1 MKRKHFDMWSCF
13 TILFLVL
20 SALFLLYPML
30 GILKQAI
37 FDSEGKLTL
46 AQFAKFFGDK
56 YYSVTILNSF
66 KVTIAV
72 TFLTLLIAL
81 PLSYFYTFYHIR
93 GAKILFVVSIL
104 CSMSAPF
111 IGAYAWIMLLGRSG
125 IITKFFKAA
134 FGITLGS
141 IYGFKGIMLVQA
153 LKLFPLVFIY
163 MNGAFRNIDNTLMEA
178 SANLGCSGPKRFF
191 QVVMRLSMP
200 TLLAAAL
207 MVFMRAFADFG
218 TPLMIGEGYR
228 TFPVEIYN
236 QYLGENGQDHN
247 FAAAISAIAILVT
260 AAIFLLQKYAT
271 GKFKFSI
278 NALHPIEKRRPKGV
292 GGVLM
297 YVYCYVLV
305 FLGFAPNLYVCYLSF
320 RNCDGAV
327 FKPGY
332 SLVSYQTAAKKLL
345 ARSIQNTLLQGIVA
359 LAIIILIAVLIAY
372 LVVRRSNPLNHAID
386 TMSMLPYIM
395 PGSVIGI
402 ALVIAFGAK
411 PWALTGTFAIMILNL
426 VIRRMPYTIRSATAR
441 LMQIPLSIEEAS
453 ISLGASKLKTFCTV
467 TVPMMSS
474 GILSGAILSWV
485 AIVTELSGAIILY
498 NNKTINLTM
507 STYVAISRGADGVAC
522 AFAAILTV
530 LTVVSMIVFLKLS
543 KSEDD
548 IRL

>member
-163 MNGAFRNIDNTLMEA
+163 MNGAFRDIDASLLEA
-178 SANLGCSGPKRFF
+178 AESMGCRGVDRFRK
-191 QVVMRLSMP
+191 VIMGLTMP
-200 TLLAAAL
+200 TILAAAL
-207 MVFMRAFADFG
+207 LVFMQIGRASCR
-218 TPLMIGEGYR
+218 ER
-228 TFPVEIYN
+228 V
-236 QYLGENGQDHN
+236 
-247 FAAAISAIAILVT
+247 
-260 AAIFLLQKYAT
+260 
-271 GKFKFSI
+271 
-278 NALHPIEKRRPKGV
+278 
-292 GGVLM
+292 
-297 YVYCYVLV
+297 
-305 FLGFAPNLYVCYLSF
+305 
-320 RNCDGAV
+320 
-327 FKPGY
+327 
-332 SLVSYQTAAKKLL
+332 
-345 ARSIQNTLLQGIVA
+345 
-359 LAIIILIAVLIAY
+359 
-372 LVVRRSNPLNHAID
+372 
-386 TMSMLPYIM
+386 
-395 PGSVIGI
+395 
-402 ALVIAFGAK
+402 
-411 PWALTGTFAIMILNL
+411 
-426 VIRRMPYTIRSATAR
+426 
-441 LMQIPLSIEEAS
+441 
-453 ISLGASKLKTFCTV
+453 
-467 TVPMMSS
+467 
-474 GILSGAILSWV
+474 
-485 AIVTELSGAIILY
+485 
-498 NNKTINLTM
+498 
-507 STYVAISRGADGVAC
+507 
-522 AFAAILTV
+522 
-530 LTVVSMIVFLKLS
+530 
-543 KSEDD
+543 
-548 IRL
+548 